1 MDAVQQAKY
10 AAQRVVD
17 IQKQINEVK
26 FLNPLTLKPL
36 LAELGKQQAHFNKLI
51 LEIVT
56 NG

>member
-1 MDAVQQAKY
+1 MDAEQRAKY

-36 LAELGKQQAHFNKLI
+36 LAELGKEQAAFNLSI
-51 LEIVT
+51 LEVVF